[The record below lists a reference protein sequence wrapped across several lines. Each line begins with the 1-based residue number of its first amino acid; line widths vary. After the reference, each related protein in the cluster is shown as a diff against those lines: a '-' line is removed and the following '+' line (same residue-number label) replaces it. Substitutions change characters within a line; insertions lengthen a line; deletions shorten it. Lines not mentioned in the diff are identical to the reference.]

1 VKYIFEIE
9 PSAQRREILLFFSI
23 LALPILNY
31 MENKRTDFTSL
42 HGFLRHAAEQLHH
55 PDREFLFHK
64 QGNEY
69 KGISFKETLHSIN
82 AIAAYLMHLGLQ
94 KGDRCAIILEN
105 CPQYVFF
112 DQALMKLG
120 MVNVSIYPTL
130 TADETKYILED
141 SGAKTLLVGTPFLLK
156 KYQKIASQLPLIQK
170 VITLFDEAPEGGI
183 YSSYRSML
191 HEGSTHLK
199 TYQDA
204 IETAFQQVT
213 AEDLAT
219 LIYTSGTTGIP
230 KGVMLTHGNFMS
242 NCYDGKILV
251 PAIEKSDKFLS
262 ILPLSHVYERMIYFL
277 STYIGAQIAYSES
290 IERIVQNLGEAKPT
304 IMACVPRLLERVE
317 ERVRRNAIEQGGWK
331 YKVFLWAL
339 SVGESHRT
347 AIEQGKH
354 PGLLTSLQYSIAE
367 KLVYSK
373 IKARMGGRIK
383 LMVSG
388 GGALAKFVGE
398 FFGNIG
404 IKVQEGY
411 GLTET
416 SPFITVNEFH
426 RQVFGTTGRVGPSQQ
441 VAIQNYETMEI
452 LTVQTYDSFN
462 PSFESEEGEIL
473 VKGPNIMQGYYN
485 KLDETREVIDAD
497 GWFHTGDIGK
507 FEAGYLKITDRLKN
521 MLKTS
526 LGKNIFPTPIEN
538 TYLKS
543 DLIEQVF
550 LIGDKQEYVTG
561 IVVPNKD
568 ELMKQFNLKEAFFQE
583 SDPFIQNKEIVE
595 WIEADLKKFG
605 SSLAKFEQ
613 MRNVLI
619 KRNPFSL
626 EEGEMTPTQKIK
638 RKVVI
643 EKYHG
648 QINSLYA

>member
-1 VKYIFEIE
+1 
-9 PSAQRREILLFFSI
+9 
-23 LALPILNY
+23 
-31 MENKRTDFTSL
+31 MENKRTDFSSL
-42 HGFLRHAAEQLHH
+42 HGFLQHAAEQLHH
-55 PDREFLFHK
+55 HDREFLFHK
-64 QGNEY
+64 PGKEY
-69 KGISFKETLHSIN
+69 KGITFKETLHTIDV
-82 AIAAYLMHLGLQ
+82 IAAYLLHLGLH

-120 MVNVSIYPTL
+120 LVNVSIYPTL
-130 TADETKYILED
+130 TADETKYILDD
-141 SGAKTLLVGTPFLLK
+141 SGAKTLLVGTPFLVK
-156 KYQKIASQLPLIQK
+156 KYQKIATFLPNIQK
-170 VITLFDEAPEGGI
+170 VITLFDEAPEGSI
-183 YSSYRSML
+183 YANFQTML
-191 HEGSTHLK
+191 QEGEQQLP
-199 TYQDA
+199 TYQSKINEA
-204 IETAFQQVT
+204 YQQVSST
-213 AEDLAT
+213 DLAT

-262 ILPLSHVYERMIYFL
+262 ILPLSHVYERMIYYL

-290 IERIVQNLGEAKPT
+290 IERIIQNLGEAQPT

-331 YKVFLWAL
+331 YKIFLWAL
-339 SVGESHRT
+339 KIGESHRL
-347 AIEQGKH
+347 AIEQGRR
-354 PGLLTSLQYSIAE
+354 PGIMTSLQYSLAE

-452 LTVQTYDSFN
+452 LTVQTYDSFD
-462 PSFESEEGEIL
+462 PKFESGEGEIL

-485 KLDETREVIDAD
+485 KPDETNEVIDAD

-507 FEAGYLKITDRLKN
+507 FEDGYLKITDRLKN

-543 DLIEQVF
+543 DIIEQVF
-550 LIGDKQEYVTG
+550 LIGDKQEFVTG

-568 ELMKQFNLKEAFFQE
+568 ELMKQFQLDETFFQE
-583 SDPFIQNKEIVE
+583 ADPFIQNKDIID

-605 SSLAKFEQ
+605 ASLAKFEQ
-613 MRNVLI
+613 MRNVLV
-619 KRNPFSL
+619 KRNPFTL
-626 EEGEMTPTQKIK
+626 EDGEVTPTQKIK

-643 EKYHG
+643 EKYQH
-648 QINSLYA
+648 QIKGLYA